1 VCARQSNTQV
11 THISMPQRP
20 PPPDGA
26 KNLVLLVLDSCR
38 YDSFMAA
45 KPRIMSQLGEVQRRF
60 SYASW
65 TSPGHFNLLMGLLP
79 HPSPTQIVASDYY
92 KRELGGFAHRLGIDQ
107 MGLTDMIPRLWL
119 PDFLRNRLGYSTHAI
134 MSMPI
139 LNPHTPLNAD
149 FDSYVLADSHNDLRA
164 MIPQLQFN
172 EDRPSFYLLNTG
184 ETHYPYATPDEPE
197 DQWPRIHGVHGVF
210 KRMGGGPLLAKADAS
225 ARFDQDKLDILR
237 KRQIRT
243 VQHIDSVVEELID
256 HLPRGTHL
264 IITAD
269 HGELFGEAGYFGHGP
284 INHEKVLE
292 VPLVEGVV

>member
-184 ETHYPYATPDEPE
+184 ETPRPTS
-197 DQWPRIHGVHGVF
+197 PRISGPGY
-210 KRMGGGPLLAKADAS
+210 MGFMVCLNAWEAVRYWRRQTPAPDSIKTNSTSCAS
-225 ARFDQDKLDILR
+225 ARSGPCS
-237 KRQIRT
+237 T
-243 VQHIDSVVEELID
+243 S
-256 HLPRGTHL
+256 
-264 IITAD
+264 TAWSRS
-269 HGELFGEAGYFGHGP
+269 
-284 INHEKVLE
+284 
-292 VPLVEGVV
+292 

>member
-1 VCARQSNTQV
+1 VLSPR
-11 THISMPQRP
+11 PEP
-20 PPPDGA
+20 PPGA
-26 KNLVLLVLDSCR
+26 RNLVLLVLDSCR

-45 KPRIMSQLGEVQRRF
+45 RPRVMSQLGSVERRF

-79 HPSPTQIVASDYY
+79 HPSPQHVFASEYY
-92 KRELGGFAHRLGIDQ
+92 KKELGGFAHRLGIDG

-119 PDFLRNRLGYSTHAI
+119 PDFLRNRLGYHTRAI
-134 MSMPI
+134 VSLPV
-139 LNPHTPLNAD
+139 LNPHTPINTD
-149 FDSYVLADSHNDLRA
+149 FDSFELADKHNDLAA
-164 MIPQLQFN
+164 MIPRLQFD
-172 EDRPSFYLLNTG
+172 EERPTFYLLNTG

-197 DQWPRIHGVHGVF
+197 DRWPRVHGVHGVF
-210 KRMGGGPLLAKADAS
+210 KRLGGGPLLAKTDAP

-243 VQHIDSVVEELID
+243 VTHIDSVVEQLID
-256 HLPRGTHL
+256 HLPKNTHL

-284 INHEKVLE
+284 INHDKVLE
-292 VPLVEGVV
+292 VPLVEGLI